1 MNIYQIRRGLDVDT
15 ELFIREDTTD
25 SFIYR
30 DIKEKLEVTKEFID
44 TYRARW
50 DGAKKQI
57 NEYEYIYTSTNPK
70 KNICSVVPISRS
82 YFKLREIMYD
92 LRLTCDDNIAC
103 VAEALSLIHI

>member
-44 TYRARW
+44 TYRTRW

-103 VAEALSLIHI
+103 VAEAPGGFIQ